1 MNLKSRIFTIIF
13 SFIFIAVCVVGFYFF
28 NKMQSFILNET
39 KRNLL
44 LTASVMAMSI
54 DGDKH
59 EQLVLEKNKLNKYYK
74 KVQHR
79 FQAFIKQNANMKY
92 FYTIIKDKND
102 KLYFVIDSDADG
114 DVDWNGDGIVQDD
127 EKDVPIGSPYS
138 VDEKTTNSILQG
150 FKKPEV
156 LHEPYTDKW
165 GTFLSAYAPIYN
177 SKREV
182 VGICGVD
189 MEFSII
195 KMIKKK
201 LLIDFLGMLVVIF
214 FISLI
219 IVRVITNPIYNLIK
233 MMQYSEADSSHIK
246 IENGPQEYKII
257 ADNFNNIRREINLQK
272 EKTNILYK
280 ITKLI
285 NYTGNDIDNVLN
297 TSLEIILDITDSK
310 KGIILLSKSSDNN
323 LNIGI
328 SIGIHD
334 LNGKNVIQ
342 EMYSKE
348 FIKLSE
354 DILTQIKR
362 DKIFLRENKNLPKI
376 IENIFEKTDCFV
388 CVPMISK
395 NLLIGLLFLDN
406 DYDDKNLLNT
416 IIDQISI
423 IIENVSL
430 INSSYFDFLTNIY
443 CRKQLMVLL
452 DKEIA
457 IASRYNSPLSLL
469 MVDIDHFK
477 NINDNFG
484 HLKGDRTL
492 VKVASLLKE
501 NIRETDLVGR
511 YGGEEFIIVAPGIE
525 GENALLFAEKIR
537 KRIMNEQ
544 ILSDHTVTV
553 SIGVA
558 NYKQGLTPKG
568 LINQADVALYKAK
581 EKRNMC
587 FLYDNT
593 LNLYKNGSLS
603 LNK

>member
-1 MNLKSRIFTIIF
+1 
-13 SFIFIAVCVVGFYFF
+13 
-28 NKMQSFILNET
+28 MQSFILNET